1 MFSLPK
7 GTPKVHQAGLKN
19 WQPAVASYQKG
30 CKTTFLIEFAFAQQ
44 KVKNEPAHGLIIFFI
59 IDTIATGSRSPAGP
73 RRLGAAM
80 HMSASLSRRLSASF
94 RSASDQDPKAAKFAV
109 LIPGPGMLVNV
120 RNAPRVVIPPP
131 IRNARVS
138 PCEPLCAIFLR
149 KPRVYPISSAKANV
163 GHLCERLKNA
173 MKCGLEQRCAGNF
186 LAIFA
191 GTVLDEKPNF
201 TGRFFER

>member
-1 MFSLPK
+1 MYIKARWNQGSQMLTTDHAAQRGRDAF
-7 GTPKVHQAGLKN
+7 GT
-19 WQPAVASYQKG
+19 
-30 CKTTFLIEFAFAQQ
+30 
-44 KVKNEPAHGLIIFFI
+44 
-59 IDTIATGSRSPAGP
+59 ATRI
-73 RRLGAAM
+73 
-80 HMSASLSRRLSASF
+80 SASLLRRLSAFF
-94 RSASDQDPKAAKFAV
+94 RSVSDQDPKAVKLAV
-109 LIPGPGMLVNV
+109 LIPGPGMFVNV

-149 KPRVYPISSAKANV
+149 EPSVCPLSLVKANV
-163 GHLCERLKNA
+163 GRLCEKLKNA
-173 MKCGLEQRCAGNF
+173 IRSGLGQRCGGNF